1 MRIVSDLTIIIH
13 KTLILVRRYSL
24 NFTFIYLNLIFS
36 EFLLI
41 LSPTEFMSFMSI
53 PATTRNWLQV
63 AYRKRDRHLRRA
75 IES

>member
-1 MRIVSDLTIIIH
+1 VRIVSDLTIIIH